1 MDPQKFKEEGNE
13 HFKNEDFDEAI
24 TCYTKALKFSD
35 RSKNDKDCAIYLK
48 NRSACKLKVENYEG
62 ALADAVD
69 SLSLY
74 PNDPKAL
81 FRQVQAEEAL
91 EKIEDAAQNM
101 AKLIQMDPRNK
112 TFQQTMERLRERVYE
127 KAKEQR
133 DMNKQMENMLN
144 IIDDEE
150 GGDVQKRRNAA
161 NNILVLARE
170 EATANQLCAKGGVAK
185 LKDMIEDDDREVRL
199 SAVRALGSLVRD
211 DTQTRTLLV
220 FRDIG
225 LVLICKALASPD
237 DEISVSACI
246 LYTQMLR
253 HLSGCFRLT
262 ANRRN
267 LERYVTIENGKI
279 VNEMMMALCQMLD
292 DKRVAANARDNV
304 VEVIHKNFDR
314 FRGVG
319 WTYDFLRW
327 GLRKMLRAG
336 SYRPEMNSMPVTD
349 NTRMHVSHCLQAVY
363 EEMISDSERE
373 EYQDKVKEF
382 MNDMLTD
389 ENIACKTR
397 ACVALT
403 TLLEGPIDV
412 GNAVLG
418 RPGIIELMM
427 VLAQS
432 EDKLQQL
439 IAVEA
444 IASSATKQTA
454 AKSIINLGM
463 GVLKELYKSK
473 HPDIKVRALVG
484 LCKCASSGGQDASQ
498 VYMADQSYQQLMKVT
513 RKFLL
518 NPTKDY
524 DQRRWAAEG
533 LACLTLKADIKE
545 EIIDDDEV
553 IESLFEIAKNTK
565 RLGQYAVSTV
575 LVNLT
580 NTYFNKDDEK
590 ELCREELEK
599 VARFAKHH
607 VPEQHEGDKAKYV
620 EDRINTL
627 MQYHVATVLNV
638 IASSESKKVQEN
650 CSRIY
655 EAITRDKDHRGPV
668 VAAGGVRTLI
678 DLGNNGND
686 ECKKRAQQ
694 SLSRIAI
701 SMDPNIAFS
710 GQRACDAVRPVLAL
724 LEYDK
729 TGMETFEGLLALT
742 NLASM
747 GDAVRKRIYAD
758 KGFGSIETLMFDQ
771 DHPMLRRAATEVIN
785 NLVMSEDVAK
795 RFETDVTERM
805 KLLILYC
812 EEDDFELVRAA
823 SGSLAHLT
831 MHENNCRRIMTVK
844 QWYETFRNLCMDA
857 NVELQSR
864 GVYIIANMMESCEE
878 AAQRICY
885 GDMMEILMAITKM
898 DEDPTRA
905 SVLQFA
911 ERALE
916 AAREWGVIKPIDGGS
931 AASSSTPAPGSS
943 PEN

>member
-1 MDPQKFKEEGNE
+1 MDPNTFKEKGNNFFKEEDYE
-13 HFKNEDFDEAI
+13 EAI

-35 RSKNDKDCAIYLK
+35 RSKNDKECAVYLK
-48 NRSACKLKVENYEG
+48 NRSACKLKMEDYEG
-62 ALADAVD
+62 ALADAID
-69 SLSLY
+69 SLSIN
-74 PNDPKAL
+74 PNCPKAL

-91 EKIEDAAQNM
+91 EKTEDAAQNM
-101 AKLIQMDPRNK
+101 ARLIQMDPKNK

-127 KAKEQR
+127 KAKDQR
-133 DMNKQMENMLN
+133 DMNKQMENMLS
-144 IIDDEE
+144 IVDDEAE
-150 GGDVQKRRNAA
+150 DVQKRRDAA

-170 EATANQLCAKGGVAK
+170 DQTANSLCAKGGVAK
-185 LKDMIEDDDREVRL
+185 LKDMLEDDDREVQL
-199 SAVRALGSLVRD
+199 AAVRGLGCLAKD
-211 DTQTRTLLV
+211 DTQVRSLLIY
-220 FRDIG
+220 RDIG
-225 LVLICKALASPD
+225 LVNICKALSSPD
-237 DEISVSACI
+237 DDISISAS
-246 LYTQMLR
+246 LMFTALLR
-253 HLSGCFRLT
+253 HISGCFRLT

-267 LERYVTIENGKI
+267 LETYVTIENPKI
-279 VNEMMMALCQMLD
+279 INEMMMALCQMLD

-336 SYRPEMNSMPVTD
+336 SYRPEMEALPVTD
-349 NTRMHVSHCLQAVY
+349 NTRMHVSHCLQAIY
-363 EEMISDSERE
+363 EEMISDGERE
-373 EYQDKVKEF
+373 EYNDKVKEF

-389 ENIACKTR
+389 EKLACKIR

-412 GNAVLG
+412 GNAILG
-418 RPGIIELMM
+418 RPGMIELMM

-432 EDKLQQL
+432 EEKLQQL

-463 GVLKELYKSK
+463 GILKELYKSP
-473 HPDIKVRALVG
+473 HPEIKVRALVG
-484 LCKCASSGGQDASQ
+484 LCKCASTGGQDASQ
-498 VYMADQSYQQLMKVT
+498 VYMADQSYEQLMKVT

-518 NPTKDY
+518 NPDKDY

-533 LACLTLKADIKE
+533 LACLSLKADIKE
-545 EIIDDDEV
+545 ELIEDDEV
-553 IESLFEIAKNTK
+553 IEALFEVAKHTK
-565 RLGQYAVSTV
+565 RLGQYAVTTI

-599 VARFAKHH
+599 VAKFAKHH
-607 VPEQHEGDKAKYV
+607 VPEEHEGDKAKYV
-620 EDRINTL
+620 EARIQTL
-627 MQYHVATVLNV
+627 LQYQVANVLNV
-638 IASSESKKVQEN
+638 LSTSESKQVQEN
-650 CSRIY
+650 CSRVY
-655 EAITRDKDHRGPV
+655 EAITRDKDHRGKV
-668 VAAGGVRTLI
+668 VAAGAVRTLI
-678 DLGNNGND
+678 NLGNDGND
-686 ECKKRAQQ
+686 ACRVRAQQ

-710 GQRACDAVRPVLAL
+710 GQRACDAVRPILKL
-724 LEYDK
+724 LDYDK

-747 GDAVRKRIYAD
+747 GDAVRKRIYAE
-758 KGFGSIETLMFDQ
+758 KGFASVETLMFDQ
-771 DHPMLRRAATEVIN
+771 EHPQLRRAATEVIN

-795 RFETDVTERM
+795 RFETDITERM

-823 SGSLAHLT
+823 AGALAHLT
-831 MHENNCRRIMTVK
+831 LHENNCRRIMTVK
-844 QWYETFRNLCMDA
+844 TWYDTIRTLCMEA
-857 NVELQSR
+857 NLELQSR
-864 GVYIIANMMESCEE
+864 GVFIVANMMESCEE

-885 GDMMEILMAITKM
+885 GDMLEILMAITKL
-898 DEDPTRA
+898 DDPSR
-905 SVLQFA
+905 VKVGEFA

-916 AAREWGVIKPIDGGS
+916 AAREWGIIKPTDAG
-931 AASSSTPAPGSS
+931 GSS
-943 PEN
+943 PEK